1 MNRFGYYN
9 TVDLNRG
16 ETLRIDGNEPLDNGA
31 LDDGGD
37 KLGQCEGFQISGKEV
52 YVTGKLTLAQCI
64 QFSLLEIHKYIFP
77 FQLLT

>member
-9 TVDLNRG
+9 QATLNTG
-16 ETLRIDGNEPLDNGA
+16 DTLKIDGNVHLTNGE

-52 YVTGKLTLAQCI
+52 YVTGNTL
-64 QFSLLEIHKYIFP
+64 FKSNS
-77 FQLLT
+77 